1 MLDLVKTIKTGLFVA
16 ALLSPVLSAS
26 QAVAEERPFNLGQL
40 ATAEQVAGWDIDV
53 RPDGLG
59 APVGA
64 GNAFDG
70 EEVYADRCASCH
82 GDFGEAVDRWPVL
95 VGGEG
100 TLNGHDPVK
109 TTGSYWPYASTM
121 FDYIYRA
128 MPFGEAQSLTH
139 DETYQIVAYLLYM
152 NDIIDDEFEVSQEN
166 IGTIEM
172 PNKDGFMMPDPR
184 PDAQPISGVACMK
197 NCDVPTK
204 VIGKARDIDVT
215 PENES

>member
-1 MLDLVKTIKTGLFVA
+1 MSDLVKAIKTGLFA
-16 ALLSPVLSAS
+16 ATLLSSVLSAS
-26 QAVAEERPFNLGQL
+26 QAVSEQRPFNLGQL

-70 EEVYADRCASCH
+70 EEVYAERCASCH
-82 GDFGEAVDRWPVL
+82 GDFGEAVDNWPVL

-100 TLNGHDPVK
+100 TLNGHDPLK

-121 FDYIYRA
+121 YDYIYRA

-139 DETYQIVAYLLYM
+139 DETYQIVAYLLFM
-152 NDIIDDEFEVSQEN
+152 NDIIDDEFELNQEN

-172 PNKDGFMMPDPR
+172 PNRDGFMMPDPR

-197 NCDVPTK
+197 NCDVPTN

-215 PENES
+215 PENET

>member
-26 QAVAEERPFNLGQL
+26 QAVAEKRPFNLGQL

-121 FDYIYRA
+121 YDYIYRA

-152 NDIIDDEFEVSQEN
+152 NDIIDDEFELNQEN

-172 PNKDGFMMPDPR
+172 PNRDGFMMPDPR

-197 NCDVPTK
+197 NCDVPTN

-215 PENES
+215 PESES

>member
-26 QAVAEERPFNLGQL
+26 QTVAEERPFNLGQL

-152 NDIIDDEFEVSQEN
+152 NDIIDDEFELNQEN

-172 PNKDGFMMPDPR
+172 PNRDGFMMPDPR

-197 NCDVPTK
+197 NCDVPTN

-215 PENES
+215 PESES

>member
-26 QAVAEERPFNLGQL
+26 QAVAEKRPFNLGQL

-70 EEVYADRCASCH
+70 EEVYAELCASCH

-152 NDIIDDEFEVSQEN
+152 NDIIDDEFEVNQEN

-172 PNKDGFMMPDPR
+172 PNRNGFMMPDPR

-197 NCDVPTK
+197 NCDVPTN
-204 VIGKARDIDVT
+204 VIGKARDLDVT
-215 PENES
+215 PEGES

>member
-1 MLDLVKTIKTGLFVA
+1 MSDLVKSVKTGLVA
-16 ALLSPVLSAS
+16 GAIMMPLVIAAS
-26 QAVAEERPFNLGQL
+26 VNAETRPFNLGTI

-59 APVGA
+59 APIGT
-64 GNAFDG
+64 GNAYDG
-70 EEVYADRCASCH
+70 EEVYIDRCAACH
-82 GDFGEAVDRWPVL
+82 GDFGEAVDNWPVL

-100 TLNGHDPVK
+100 TLDTHDPVK

-121 FDYIYRA
+121 YDYIYRA

-152 NDIIDDEFEVSQEN
+152 NDIIDDEFEVNQEN

-172 PNKDGFMMPDPR
+172 PNRDGFMLPDPR
-184 PDAQPISGVACMK
+184 PDAQPLSSLACMK
-197 NCDVPTK
+197 DCEVPTT

-215 PENES
+215 PEDES

>member
-16 ALLSPVLSAS
+16 ALLSPELSAF
-26 QAVAEERPFNLGQL
+26 QAFAEERPFNLGQL

-166 IGTIEM
+166 IGMIEM